1 MKRFISFCISGG
13 LLALL
18 FYKVD
23 RVQLLG
29 YLRSTHFGW
38 FALALFM
45 FVPQIWLIAWRW
57 RRLVSLFTHVSWR
70 EAVQQI
76 LASNT
81 MNLIL
86 PSKLGDLS
94 KGVFLHRMG
103 RLDLSRAMNIVI
115 FEKMLD
121 VGTLAGVMLIGVC
134 LLLMRGTESQM
145 LRHVAVLGGAM
156 GLLAVAAVALLYFVR
171 LEDLPPFAKFMAW
184 LAARPKL
191 VKVERFFR
199 AAHETI
205 VLLQSRGARRGV
217 ICSLSVAIWFA
228 HLIQIYFFFLSL
240 GARPLPPF
248 QFVTMVPLAIFIGLL
263 PLTIAG
269 FGTRDGA
276 LIALFPQFDSSL
288 MLGVALYVNLRYIL
302 PAIAGMLFLN
312 RYLIYARALAVEKR
326 LSSADS
332 ASVGEGE
339 AK

>member
-1 MKRFISFCISGG
+1 MKRLISFCISGG

-18 FYKVD
+18 FFKVD
-23 RVQLLG
+23 RVQLIG

-57 RRLVSLFTHVSWR
+57 RRLVSLFTRVTWR

-81 MNLIL
+81 MNLVL

-103 RLDLSRAMNIVI
+103 RLDLGRAMNVVI

-121 VGTLAGVMLIGVC
+121 VGTLAAVMLAGVC
-134 LLLMRGTESQM
+134 LLLMRGVDSAS
-145 LRHVAVLGGAM
+145 LRHGAVVGGAF
-156 GLLAVAAVALLYFVR
+156 GLLAVAAVALLYFVP
-171 LEDLPPFAKFMAW
+171 LEVLPGFAKFMA
-184 LAARPKL
+184 LLSAHPKL
-191 VKVERFFR
+191 AKVERFFR

-205 VLLQSRGARRGV
+205 ALLQSRGARRDV
-217 ICSLSVAIWFA
+217 ICALSAAIWFA
-228 HLIQIYFFFLSL
+228 HLLQIYFFFLSL
-240 GARPLPPF
+240 GARPLPVF
-248 QFVTMVPLAIFIGLL
+248 QFVTMVPLAIFVGLL

-276 LIALFPQFDSSL
+276 LIAFFPQFESSL

-302 PAIAGMLFLN
+302 PAIAGMPFLS
-312 RYLIYARALAVEKR
+312 RYLIYARAMAREEPHTSGGASAVGG
-326 LSSADS
+326 
-332 ASVGEGE
+332 GESG
-339 AK
+339 